1 VLVNAMCGVIAISG
15 TPNSAYEVFFG
26 LMNLQHRGQD
36 GAGILTLDRRKNEG
50 FYLQR
55 GSGLIENIFAE
66 GMFKHTVGYSALGH
80 SRYATIGHNDP
91 NLLQPFL
98 DFQSGIGLAHN
109 GNIVNYYDLKADLA
123 KQGEHLTV
131 ESDSALILQLLSSQ
145 LRDKEIN
152 AENVFAAIKHCTQL
166 LVGSYSVICL
176 AKNGDVFGFRDP
188 HGIRPLVLGK
198 RNNGETVYV
207 LASETVAAHFLGYE
221 SLEDVLPGEAVYI
234 SREKG
239 LQRRIIK
246 QQSYSPCMFEWV
258 YFARVES
265 EFSKKTV
272 YEGRFQLGVI
282 LGEQL
287 KKDGIEADV
296 VVPVPETSRV
306 SAVALAEVMGV
317 PFREL
322 LIKNRYINR
331 TFILDDQASRQE
343 AIRRKLFPV
352 AAEMK
357 GKRVL
362 IVDDSIVRGNT
373 AQQLVKLVRQSGA
386 KEVTLVS
393 TCPPIVNPCYYG
405 IDFPSKGELIAH
417 GKSPEEI
424 AELLGA
430 DRVVYQTLEGLLK
443 AIGEPNLCLGC
454 LTGRY
459 PTDVTS
465 GQDFETMRLKD
476 RALSAKVK
484 GC

>member
-1 VLVNAMCGVIAISG
+1 
-15 TPNSAYEVFFG
+15 
-26 LMNLQHRGQD
+26 
-36 GAGILTLDRRKNEG
+36 
-50 FYLQR
+50 
-55 GSGLIENIFAE
+55 
-66 GMFKHTVGYSALGH
+66 
-80 SRYATIGHNDP
+80 
-91 NLLQPFL
+91 
-98 DFQSGIGLAHN
+98 
-109 GNIVNYYDLKADLA
+109 
-123 KQGEHLTV
+123 
-131 ESDSALILQLLSSQ
+131 
-145 LRDKEIN
+145 
-152 AENVFAAIKHCTQL
+152 
-166 LVGSYSVICL
+166 VGSYSVICL

-198 RNNGETVYV
+198 RMNGEAVYV
-207 LASETVAAHFLGYE
+207 LASETVAAHFLGFE

-234 SREKG
+234 SRTEG
-239 LQRRIIK
+239 LKRRVINQK
-246 QQSYSPCMFEWV
+246 TYSPCMFEWV

-265 EFSKKTV
+265 EFSHKTV

-296 VVPVPETSRV
+296 VIPVPETSRV

-373 AQQLVKLVRQSGA
+373 AKQLVKLVRQSGA
-386 KEVTLVS
+386 KEVILVS
-393 TCPPIVNPCYYG
+393 TCPPIINPCYYG

-417 GKSPEEI
+417 NKTAEEV
-424 AELLGA
+424 ATELGA

-443 AIGEPNLCLGC
+443 AIGEANLCLGC

-476 RALSAKVK
+476 RAIAAKVK